1 MKSHAIE
8 LVAPGVA
15 GVVAAQREVREPGP
29 GEALVRLAGACL
41 NYRDAIVVWGLL
53 PGLTYPFVPLSDGCG
68 TVIAVGSAVD
78 RVRTGDRVAPA
89 FYPAWIDGPPTRENK
104 RIVLGEG
111 RDGCCAQHLLTT
123 AEALVRVPDHLSD
136 LEAAT
141 LPCAGVTAWRAVA
154 VDGVAG
160 PGKTV
165 VVQGTGGVSIFALQ
179 IARALG
185 ARVIATSSQDEKLER
200 CRTLGADATVNYRTH
215 PDWSAE
221 VRRLTEGRGA
231 DVIVDVGGA
240 GSIEQSVRAAAVGG
254 HIAIVGILG
263 GVGDASLSVATA
275 MRRNLTLRGVTVG
288 SRGDFENLCR
298 FLREHQLHPVIGD
311 TFAMEDLGRAV
322 DHLEARRHFGKIAI
336 AIP

>member
-1 MKSHAIE
+1 MRSRAIE
-8 LVAPGVA
+8 LAAPGVE
-15 GVVAAQREVREPGP
+15 GIVAAEREPPEPGP

-41 NYRDAIVVWGLL
+41 NYRDAVVVWGLL
-53 PGLTYPFVPLSDGCG
+53 PGLDYPFVPLSDGCG
-68 TVIAVGSAVD
+68 TIVAVGSEVE
-78 RVRTGDRVAPA
+78 RVRAGDRVAPA
-89 FYPAWIDGPPTRENK
+89 FYPDWLDGPPTRENK
-104 RIVLGEG
+104 RVVLGEG

-123 AEALVRVPDHLSD
+123 AEALVRVPEHLSD

-141 LPCAGVTAWRAVA
+141 LPCAAVTAWRAVA
-154 VDGVAG
+154 VDGAAG

-200 CRTLGADATVNYRTH
+200 CRTLGADSTVNYRTH

-221 VRRLTEGRGA
+221 VRALTDGRGA

-254 HIAIVGILG
+254 HVAIVGILA
-263 GVGDASLSVATA
+263 GVGDAALSVATA
-275 MRRNLTLRGVTVG
+275 MRRNLTLKGVTVG
-288 SRGDFENLCR
+288 SRTDFENLCR
-298 FLREHQLHPVIGD
+298 FLGEHRLHPVISD

-322 DHLEARRHFGKIAI
+322 EHLEAGRHFGKIAI